1 MASLRDIKRRITS
14 VKSTRQ
20 ITKAMKMVSAA
31 KLRRAQSRM
40 TEARPYSRKIAEML
54 SGLAAS
60 VSRDAHPLLAVR
72 DVSKSTIIVITADR
86 GLCGSFN
93 TNALKASDRLVGK
106 LASEGKNVNVIAV
119 GKKIKTHLKR
129 KGATPRAEWEGLS
142 GKVDYSVAAT
152 IARDAIADFEEGV
165 TDEVYIIFNEFKS
178 VATQNVVS
186 RKLLPLDTDAGH
198 NVADMPDFLFEP
210 AVEDILGN
218 LLSRYVNVQVLQ
230 GLLENQAAEEAARMS
245 AMENATKAAS
255 DMIGSL
261 TLAYNKARQ
270 AAITGELMDI
280 IGGAEAVKQ

>member
-1 MASLRDIKRRITS
+1 MASLRDIKRRIAS

-54 SGLAAS
+54 SGLASS

-72 DVSKSTIIVITADR
+72 DVSKATVIVITADR

-93 TNALKASDRLVGK
+93 TNALKAADRLVAK
-106 LASEGKNVNVIAV
+106 LASEGKSVNVVAV
-119 GKKIKTHLKR
+119 GKKIKAHLKR
-129 KGATPRAEWEGLS
+129 KGAVPRAEWEGLS

-152 IARDAIADFEEGV
+152 IARDAVVDFEEGV

-186 RKLLPLDTDAGH
+186 KKILPLDTSAGH
-198 NVADMPDFLFEP
+198 DASDMPDFLFEP
-210 AVEDILGN
+210 SVEGILGN
-218 LLSRYVNVQVLQ
+218 LLPRYVNVQVLQ

-255 DMIGSL
+255 DMIGAL